1 MVTFTPLSQK
11 SGIKPN
17 KGRGDRFLKNIIDF
31 KVKKI
36 YFFSFH
42 RYMAVRIPKR
52 FLWVDSLPKNFSGA
66 NPAWV
71 RKLPIDEIS
80 IPLNKHFTDFF
91 SDPKISKTFTKRSK
105 SAGYQKI

>member
-1 MVTFTPLSQK
+1 
-11 SGIKPN
+11 
-17 KGRGDRFLKNIIDF
+17 
-31 KVKKI
+31 
-36 YFFSFH
+36 
-42 RYMAVRIPKR
+42 MAVRIPKR

-71 RKLPIDEIS
+71 RKLPIDENGT
-80 IPLNKHFTDFF
+80 PLSKILPIF